1 MENSM
6 RKALFLALPVSL
18 LLLSGCAPKTYVSTS
33 PIMSYDLTGIDITTL
48 KTSKVC
54 LSDENTDVSVRH
66 AAEVANISY
75 VYGVDDHTIYETH
88 LFKAPTVKNRCIIIY
103 GTANDLNTSEDNA
116 SVILIDTNTTE
127 GVVPVSDLNV
137 TDTNTTAVNATVVIV
152 ETNATQETA
161 VETLPVAE
169 DLNVTDTNASQQ

>member
-1 MENSM
+1 M
-6 RKALFLALPVSL
+6 KKVLFSALPVL
-18 LLLSGCAPKTYVSTS
+18 LVLLGGCSSKTYVSTS
-33 PIMSYDLTGIDITTL
+33 PIMSYDLTGVDITTL

-66 AAEVANISY
+66 AAELANISY

-88 LFKAPTVKNRCIIIY
+88 LFKAPTVKSRCIIIY
-103 GTANDLNTSEDNA
+103 GTVPDLNTTEDNT
-116 SVILIDTNTTE
+116 SVIMIDTNTTE
-127 GVVPVSDLNV
+127 GIVLVSDLNV
-137 TDTNTTAVNATVVIV
+137 TDTNSTEVNATVVIV

-161 VETLPVAE
+161 VETLPAAE